1 MSLQGKTVVVTGGL
15 GALGQVVVETAAAR
29 GASVAVLDHATQ
41 VPEGLAERLGAK
53 ALFLGG
59 IDLSSPAEAEKAMG
73 AVKAKFGRIDAL
85 LNHFSVSQPT
95 SADKSAFL
103 ARWDAINDVVHAIA
117 ARMGGSFSAECG
129 ASS

>member
-59 IDLSSPAEAEKAMG
+59 IDLSSPAISASAHG
-73 AVKAKFGRIDAL
+73 APNGGRLPPAPGVISRTA
-85 LNHFSVSQPT
+85 T
-95 SADKSAFL
+95 RRAFL
-103 ARWDAINDVVHAIA
+103 WRELYL
-117 ARMGGSFSAECG
+117 RFPQ
-129 ASS
+129 ASGNAMPSRDCWR